1 MRGAPLL
8 YPEPALFGLRRS
20 LPTSIATQASTQSF
34 LAFQE
39 IRSACKIG
47 SQNLAGQ
54 IKAKESAETAL
65 AELLCVGKRMRSRT
79 ALLTSMISLQCR
91 QQAAAS

>member
-1 MRGAPLL
+1 M
-8 YPEPALFGLRRS
+8 
-20 LPTSIATQASTQSF
+20 PTSTATQAGTQSF

-39 IRSACKIG
+39 IRLAYKIG

-54 IKAKESAETAL
+54 VKAEESTETAL
-65 AELLCVGKRMRSRT
+65 AELLCVSKLVRSRT